1 MRRTRTAITATV
13 AAAVLSVTACAG
25 NAGNA
30 GGGSGG
36 DGGGDGPITLG
47 TSLSLTGPLG
57 SFGVLQRQGYQQA
70 VDDANAD
77 GGLDVGGTKRK
88 VALKVLDNRS
98 DPNLAS
104 SQAREL
110 ILKDGATALLGACTP
125 PVIVPMAQVAD
136 SQKVPLVTSCA
147 PVNAFRG
154 SNEAGWEYSWDLFF
168 DEQDQADGVAKVVS
182 QVPTN
187 KKVALFTDTEP
198 DGVVERPIY
207 IASLEAQGMEVVG
220 DYTFPPGTSDFSSFV
235 NDAKAKGAEV
245 VVAQM
250 VPPDGIALWKQMKGL
265 GFAPEAAF
273 VAKAAATK
281 AWSDA
286 LGPLAEGTL
295 AETFWAP
302 SVGDPKTAQ
311 HIEDTLGK
319 KIPDASDL
327 TFAVFSFT
335 AAEVL
340 LDGVSAAGSTD
351 PEKINAA
358 IGKTDGQ
365 YALGT
370 IAFEDNAASTPLLIA
385 QWQGGSTVI
394 VDPPQEGVTL
404 QAPPAGL
411 G

>member
-1 MRRTRTAITATV
+1 MRRTRTTITAAA
-13 AAAVLSVTACAG
+13 AAAVLSVSACAG
-25 NAGNA
+25 TA
-30 GGGSGG
+30 GGGGGGG
-36 DGGGDGPITLG
+36 DDGPITLG

-70 VDDANAD
+70 VDDVNAD
-77 GGLDVGGTKRK
+77 GGLDVGGTRRE
-88 VALKVLDNRS
+88 VTLKVLDNRS

-154 SNEAGWEYSWDLFF
+154 SNDAGWEYSWDLFF
-168 DEQDQADGVAKVVS
+168 DEQDQADGVAQVVG

-207 IASLEAQGMEVVG
+207 IASLQAQGMEVVG

-265 GFAPEAAF
+265 GFAPRAAF

-295 AETFWAP
+295 GETFWAP
-302 SVGDPKTAQ
+302 SVGDPETAQ

-319 KIPDASDL
+319 AIPDASDL

-335 AAEVL
+335 AAQVL

-351 PEKINAA
+351 PGEINTA
-358 IGKTDGQ
+358 IGETDGE

-370 IAFEDNAASTPLLIA
+370 IAFEDNTATTPLLIA

>member
-1 MRRTRTAITATV
+1 MRRTRTAITAAA
-13 AAAVLSVTACAG
+13 AAAVLGVTACAG
-25 NAGNA
+25 NAGGGGA
-30 GGGSGG
+30 GGG
-36 DGGGDGPITLG
+36 DEPIILG

-77 GGLDVGGTKRK
+77 GGLDVGGTRRE

-125 PVIVPMAQVAD
+125 PIIVPMAQVAD

-147 PVNAFRG
+147 PVNAFRE
-154 SNEAGWEYSWDLFF
+154 SNEAGWTYSWDMFF
-168 DEQDQADGVAKVVS
+168 DEQEQADGVAKVVG

-187 KKVALFTDTEP
+187 KKVAVFTDTEP

-207 IASLEAQGMEVVG
+207 IASLQAQGMEVVG

-265 GFAPEAAF
+265 GFAPKAAF
-273 VAKAAATK
+273 VAKAAATQ

-286 LGPLAEGTL
+286 LGPIAEGTL
-295 AETFWAP
+295 SETFWAP
-302 SVGDPKTAQ
+302 SIGDPETSK
-311 HIEDTLGK
+311 HIQDTLGE
-319 KIPDASDL
+319 KIPNASDL
-327 TFAVFSFT
+327 SFAVFSFT

-340 LDGVSAAGSTD
+340 LDGVSAAGSTG
-351 PEKINAA
+351 PEKINTA
-358 IGKTDGQ
+358 IGETDGE
-365 YALGT
+365 YALGK
-370 IAFEDNAASTPLLIA
+370 IAFEDNAAATPLSVT
-385 QWQGGSTVI
+385 QWQGGNTVSI
-394 VDPPQEGVTL
+394 DPPQEGATL
-404 QAPPAGL
+404 QVPPAGL